1 MGLSNCLSKYVGT
14 WITPPRNKAF
24 NIQAQKYHLNKMN
37 HDEDYLEIQFES
49 GTILRVHNWRFNHV
63 IEMLRKAGKQY
74 ITVGTRI
81 NPEHADTIQ
90 GSLYNE
96 AIKNNYGYANLR
108 IASYV
113 CDMIVLCGYAE
124 YGYTTNPHTDR
135 TVQGIRKTDKL
146 T

>member
-1 MGLSNCLSKYVGT
+1 
-14 WITPPRNKAF
+14 
-24 NIQAQKYHLNKMN
+24 
-37 HDEDYLEIQFES
+37 
-49 GTILRVHNWRFNHV
+49 
-63 IEMLRKAGKQY
+63 MLRKAGKQY

-81 NPEHADTIQ
+81 NPEHTDTIQ

-124 YGYTTNPHTDR
+124 YGYTNNTHTGR